1 MNYLQSIKQ
10 LFTNKTVVHAAMLAF
25 AVTSTLNIAGFFV
38 ATQHHILVA
47 ASIGL
52 ALGAGLM
59 AVSIYLSRQELWS
72 QNFWMLLV
80 AAVFMALL
88 SGQIQ
93 TMAYQKHGLDSFTSF
108 LLGYAPPFIVEI
120 LLALAVSLAERT
132 EREQVQRDSKR
143 FIKDSVAESMT
154 TAFRS
159 VDVSRIQRHIE
170 KQVDAVIKAFVDDAL
185 GEMMAELNNG
195 RQADEAPVVQPTKP
209 VEQSIEQ
216 SAPTNK
222 TEADHAE
229 QPEAPKTP
237 ALNIFDAGREAFNAQ
252 QKAEVEQRR
261 QRVLNILVEHLT
273 LGISELHNLIGG
285 DKTYSRGTL
294 NNDLKALA
302 EAGKVYNADR
312 KWHIVSAIRVELPS
326 LPAPTTNG
334 LNGHH

>member
-1 MNYLQSIKQ
+1 MNQLQFIKQ
-10 LFTNKTVVHAAMLAF
+10 FLTNKTVVHAAMLAF
-25 AVTSTLNIAGFFV
+25 AVTSTLNIAGFFI
-38 ATQHHILVA
+38 ATHHHFLVA

-93 TMAYQKHGLDSFTSF
+93 TMAYQTHGLDRFTSG

-159 VDVSRIQRHIE
+159 VDISRIQRHIE

-185 GEMMAELNNG
+185 GEMMSELNNG
-195 RQADEAPVVQPTKP
+195 RQAEAVPVEQPTKP
-209 VEQSIEQ
+209 VDQPDATTDDQSSQ
-216 SAPTNK
+216 T
-222 TEADHAE
+222 E
-229 QPEAPKTP
+229 QPKAPMMNTLDL
-237 ALNIFDAGREAFNAQ
+237 ANAQ
-252 QKAEVEQRR
+252 RQAEIEQRR
-261 QRVLNILVEHLT
+261 QQVLNILSEHLT
-273 LGISELHNLIGG
+273 LGVSELHILLGG
-285 DKTYSRGTL
+285 EAVCSRGTL

-302 EAGKVYNADR
+302 EAGQVYNADR
-312 KWHIVSAIRVELPS
+312 KWHIISAIRVERPDVT
-326 LPAPTTNG
+326 APTTHG

>member
-1 MNYLQSIKQ
+1 MNQLQFIKQ
-10 LFTNKTVVHAAMLAF
+10 FLTNKTVVHAAMLAF

-38 ATQHHILVA
+38 ATHHHILVA

-59 AVSIYLSRQELWS
+59 AVSIYLSRQELWT

-93 TMAYQKHGLDSFTSF
+93 TMSYQTHGLDSFTSF

-154 TAFRS
+154 SAFRN

-170 KQVDAVIKAFVDDAL
+170 KQVDSVIKAFVDDAL

-195 RQADEAPVVQPTKP
+195 RQPEAAP
-209 VEQSIEQ
+209 VEQTPKRAEQSTPIEDVQKAEIEQ
-216 SAPTNK
+216 VD
-222 TEADHAE
+222 E
-229 QPEAPKTP
+229 PEIP
-237 ALNIFDAGREAFNAQ
+237 LQDLGLAQ
-252 QKAEVEQRR
+252 RRAEVEQRR
-261 QRVLNILVEHLT
+261 QQLLNILSEHLT
-273 LGISELHNLIGG
+273 LGITELHILLGG
-285 DKTYSRGTL
+285 DEVCSRGTL

-302 EAGKVYNADR
+302 EDGKVYNADR
-312 KWHIVSAIRVELPS
+312 KWHIISAIRLDLPEL
-326 LPAPTTNG
+326 AVPTTNG
-334 LNGHH
+334 ITGHH

>member
-10 LFTNKTVVHAAMLAF
+10 FLTNKMVVHAAMLAF
-25 AVTSTLNIAGFFV
+25 AVTSTMNIAGFFL
-38 ATQHHILVA
+38 ATDHYFLVA

-72 QNFWMLLV
+72 QNFFMLLV
-80 AAVFMALL
+80 AAIFMALL

-93 TMAYQKHGLDSFTSF
+93 TMAYQHHEMDTFTAY
-108 LLGYAPPFIVEI
+108 LLGYAPPFVVEI

-195 RQADEAPVVQPTKP
+195 RPAEEPSVIQPTKP
-209 VEQSIEQ
+209 LDQPIAQPESPKNDQDYQIEQ
-216 SAPTNK
+216 
-222 TEADHAE
+222 
-229 QPEAPKTP
+229 PKP
-237 ALNIFDAGREAFNAQ
+237 PVLNTLDLANAQ
-252 QKAEVEQRR
+252 RQAEIEQRR
-261 QRVLNILVEHLT
+261 QHVLNILSEHLT
-273 LGISELHNLIGG
+273 LGVSELHILLGG
-285 DKTYSRGTL
+285 EDVCSRGTL

-302 EAGKVYNADR
+302 EAGQVYNADR
-312 KWHIVSAIRVELPS
+312 KWHVVSAIRPELPI
-326 LPAPTTNG
+326 LTAPTTNG